1 MPLAINLNSLS
12 SRAIRTA
19 SSDGGVRRI
28 AVNATASLDK
38 PEGGLAFVY
47 NAVLKF
53 GKSLLSSAWN
63 AIAAFFTIDWAKVW
77 QAIVGGVRF
86 LLNFNINMDNKAIE
100 AQIKQAEIA
109 LAAAKGSLVGQS
121 LGKAI
126 CGIVPAATIA
136 VFNQPLALYMMKEL
150 GEEAAD
156 DIAASV
162 ANLVKLQIQQGARVG
177 FLALFKNHRSLVR
190 GAAIGF
196 ANLLVR
202 VGILTQESVDQANK
216 ERNKP
221 WSIASALNTSVE
233 SIKDPVDQAYAEEL
247 WEELAD
253 SCIEAGYIIA
263 SSADGYF
270 AQQKM
275 ANETVFGTER
285 IIEIQPIRNADE
297 VNT

>member
-1 MPLAINLNSLS
+1 MPLALNLSSLS
-12 SRAIRTA
+12 SRAIRIA
-19 SSDGGVRRI
+19 SSDRGVRRI
-28 AVNATASLDK
+28 ATNATASLDK
-38 PEGGLAFVY
+38 PEEGLASVY
-47 NAVLKF
+47 NVVAKF
-53 GKSLLSSAWN
+53 GKSLMSFAWN
-63 AIAAFFTIDWAKVW
+63 ALKALLAIDWKKVW
-77 QAIVGGVRF
+77 QGIVGGVRF
-86 LLNFNINMDNKAIE
+86 LLNFNINIDDKAIE

-109 LAAAKGSLVGQS
+109 LAAAKGSLAGQL
-121 LGKAI
+121 LGTAI

-150 GEEAAD
+150 GEEAAG
-156 DIAASV
+156 DIAASLG
-162 ANLVKLQIQQGARVG
+162 NLVKLQIQQTARVG
-177 FLALFKNHRSLVR
+177 ALALFKNHRSLVR

-196 ANLLVR
+196 ANMLVR

-233 SIKDPVDQAYAEEL
+233 SIKDPEAQAFTEEL

-275 ANETVFGTER
+275 ANESVFGTER
-285 IIEIQPIRNADE
+285 IIEIEPVRKVEEN
-297 VNT
+297 V